1 MAKQSHPKSNIDLV
15 KNNPNCFNF
24 IRCFLAFVVLIS
36 HFFLLADKKELL
48 KFDTTWAVSAF
59 FVISGFFS
67 FLSFQRNPSFK
78 PFIKKRLLRIYPS
91 YATVVVFSIVVG
103 LFITDLPA
111 TKYLTDPQTLEYF
124 VANTFFLNFLKPDL
138 PGVFTGNALSAVN
151 GSLWFL
157 KVLIF
162 LYLTVPIVYYL
173 LKRYNKV
180 AVLLCI
186 FSLSIAY
193 KMFFFHLFENTG
205 NFFYY
210 SMSKQF
216 GTQLIYFYG
225 GITIF
230 LYFNY
235 LFKYLKILLPLSILL
250 YFACYRIPVMNV
262 FLPFAFTLIIISCGY
277 CLKFLNCFNKYPDLS
292 YGIFLFHFPA
302 IQLFVY
308 FRNIYGYDI
317 FPPLLV
323 FSIIATVVA
332 SYLTLKFIEKPIYY
346 LLLQQNKDM
355 RGLLHPTKK
364 WNGFSKK
371 LQTDLFLDSHL

>member
-1 MAKQSHPKSNIDLV
+1 MAKQPQTKSNIDLV

-24 IRCFLAFVVLIS
+24 IRCFLAFVVLIA
-36 HFFLLADKKELL
+36 HFFLLAGKTELL
-48 KFDTTWAVSAF
+48 KYTIDTGLAVSAF

-78 PFIKKRLLRIYPS
+78 AFIKKRLLRIYPP

-103 LFITDLPA
+103 LFITDLPGIE
-111 TKYLTDPQTLEYF
+111 YLTDPQTLEYF
-124 VANTFFLNFLKPDL
+124 VANIFFLNFLKPDL

-216 GTQLIYFYG
+216 GTQMVYFYG
-225 GITIF
+225 GVAVF
-230 LYFNY
+230 LCFNY
-235 LFKYLKILLPLSILL
+235 LFKYLKILLPLSVLL
-250 YFACYRIPVMNV
+250 YFACCHIPVMNI
-262 FLPFAFTLIIISCGY
+262 FLPFAFVLIIISSGY
-277 CLKFLNCFNKYPDLS
+277 CLKLFNRFNKFPDLS
-292 YGIFLFHFPA
+292 YGIYLFHFPA

-308 FRNIYGYDI
+308 FQNIYGYN
-317 FPPLLV
+317 FFFTLV
-323 FSIIATVVA
+323 FSIVTTVVA
-332 SYLTLKFIEKPIYY
+332 SYLSFKFIEKPIIRHF
-346 LLLQQNKDM
+346 NK
-355 RGLLHPTKK
+355 TK
-364 WNGFSKK
+364 
-371 LQTDLFLDSHL
+371 T